1 MAIYAHPDDPEF
13 FSGGT
18 LIKWGL
24 EGKELIYVL
33 VTSGDKGTDDPQM
46 TGPRLM
52 EIREA
57 EQRAAAAHAG
67 AKTLIFL
74 RYADGELEPTLGLRR
89 ALTRLIRLHKP
100 DIVVTN
106 DPTTRW
112 SANGGINHPDHRA
125 IGDATL
131 DAVYP
136 SARDRFTFVE
146 LWRDEGLEPHKVKQV
161 YLSGTLDPNAKVDI
175 TGVFEKKLA
184 AIYEHKSQVKDVEG
198 LTKRLRDSHDP
209 AFADSRVYTESFR
222 VLTLR

>member
-52 EIREA
+52 AIREA

-89 ALTRLIRLHKP
+89 VLTRLIRQHKP

-175 TGVFEKKLA
+175 TSVFEKKLA

-198 LTKRLRDSHDP
+198 LTKRLRDGHDP
-209 AFADSRVYTESFR
+209 AFADGRVYTESFR